1 MVVFKRLFAQTE
13 ELLKTYVELLKA
25 RVELAQL
32 V

>member
-13 ELLKTYVELLKA
+13 ELLKTCVELLNA